1 LPLERDRWVGR
12 GALTVLGTDVA
23 RRLIALLRIVERTA
37 GDHADVATD
46 DALLDAWF
54 GLRSPAIQ
62 PEVP

>member
-1 LPLERDRWVGR
+1 VVWGEELR
-12 GALTVLGTDVA
+12 TVLGTDVA

-54 GLRSPAIQ
+54 GCRAPAIG
-62 PEVP
+62 PDTP

>member
-1 LPLERDRWVGR
+1 
-12 GALTVLGTDVA
+12 VLGTDVA

-54 GLRSPAIQ
+54 GCRAPAIG
-62 PEVP
+62 PESP

>member
-1 LPLERDRWVGR
+1 
-12 GALTVLGTDVA
+12 VLGTDVA

-54 GLRSPAIQ
+54 GLRSPAAQ
-62 PEVP
+62 PEIP